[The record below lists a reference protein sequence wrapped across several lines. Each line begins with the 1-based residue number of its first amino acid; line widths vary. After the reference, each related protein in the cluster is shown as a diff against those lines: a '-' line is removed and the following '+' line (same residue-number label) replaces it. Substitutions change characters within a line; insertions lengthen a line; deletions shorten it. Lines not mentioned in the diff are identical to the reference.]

1 MHVLSEVDEI
11 PEWNRGE
18 GKFCATDKWIFPLP
32 WIRFPEEEEEDGMQ
46 RWLPWPTF
54 LHSPANSSSWEH
66 WRYSIWREF
75 SHAWPVTT
83 RQQRNGC
90 TQGASGGGE
99 SVSTLTVH
107 KEGTRAKMVQSFL
120 VSIFTLS
127 IYSHST
133 ASRVCVFAAW
143 LNWDPADVSVVWIPE
158 RRCRYGEV
166 DWHISTL
173 FSYFPSHSFSLHL
186 SYPQAPVSDWA
197 TPGIHP

>member
-1 MHVLSEVDEI
+1 MKQRRREILCDRQMDISPSVNQISRGGGGGWDAAVAPLAYFPPFTSQFILLGALEVQYM
-11 PEWNRGE
+11 E
-18 GKFCATDKWIFPLP
+18 GVQPRLACHHKTAKKWL
-32 WIRFPEEEEEDGMQ
+32 
-46 RWLPWPTF
+46 
-54 LHSPANSSSWEH
+54 
-66 WRYSIWREF
+66 YSGGQW
-75 SHAWPVTT
+75 
-83 RQQRNGC
+83 
-90 TQGASGGGE
+90 GGGE

-127 IYSHST
+127 IYSHSI